1 MPMNPIKSA
10 AVLNALFKTGGSAG
24 KTPEQEA
31 AQLLEQGVNVN
42 GDYGPVAYAL
52 AYISDGYEMNGDTA
66 KELDAKKELVN
77 ATSWYYTTTVSE
89 TRPDP
94 NPEAPSGST
103 KRFTGWVINQR
114 NQQLTK
120 WPEAAYLAL
129 YTTMPDKD
137 GKNFAEPAADTTYM
151 RVDLHKAVIS
161 GGVSISEAADG
172 EENYTSITLNTELIA
187 TTEVSGTTWGT
198 IVGFGVHEKGTPGP
212 DAPQLWARLKTP
224 IATAVGKVPLFR
236 KNKMVLTFGPMGET
250 EGCTIL
256 DGLLGFKKGAQIS
269 WSGAC
274 WLGLLTRPP
283 KADRTAYEDG
293 RCFSEPDDPEY
304 RRVRVDEESRI
315 NGKHI
320 LGGTEPGDPVAVGS
334 SGDMGQ
340 PMVVKNQALIVMNE
354 ITQNT
359 SVTAWGLWRSSDT
372 TRDTKPF
379 LWGTV
384 TDSSGN
390 ATITLAPGEIPIVR
404 EGGLRISMM

>member
-1 MPMNPIKSA
+1 MLNPINSA
-10 AVLNALFKTGGSAG
+10 AILNALFRTGGSAG
-24 KTPEQEA
+24 KTPAQEA
-31 AQLLEQGVNVN
+31 AQLLEQGVDVN
-42 GDYGPVAYAL
+42 GDYGPAAYER
-52 AYISDGYEMNGDTA
+52 AYISDGYEMKGDTA

-77 ATSWYYTTTVSE
+77 VTSWYYTTNVSE
-89 TRPDP
+89 SRPDP
-94 NPEAPSGST
+94 RPGAIEGSKKT
-103 KRFTGWVINQR
+103 FTGWVINRRDQQR
-114 NQQLTK
+114 NY
-120 WPEAAYLAL
+120 WPEKAYLAL

-137 GKNFAEPAADTTYM
+137 GRDFVEPAADTTYV
-151 RVDLHKAVIS
+151 RVDLHKAIIS
-161 GGVSISEAADG
+161 GGVSISEAEDG
-172 EENYTSITLNTELIA
+172 EENYTSIIVNTELIA
-187 TTEVSGTTWGT
+187 TTEVSGRTWGT

-212 DAPQLWARLKTP
+212 DAPTLWARLKTP

-256 DGLLGFKKGAQIS
+256 DGLLGFKKGATIG

-283 KADRTAYEDG
+283 KADRAAYEDG
-293 RCFSEPDDPEY
+293 KFFAEPDDPEY
-304 RRVRVDEESRI
+304 VRVRIDDISRI
-315 NGKHI
+315 NGKYTI
-320 LGGTEPGDPVAVGS
+320 SGAEPGDPVAVGS
-334 SGDMGQ
+334 SGDLGR

-384 TDSSGN
+384 KDSSGN
-390 ATITLAPGEIPIVR
+390 ATITLTPEEIPIVR

>member
-1 MPMNPIKSA
+1 MPMNPINSA
-10 AVLNALFKTGGSAG
+10 EILNALFKTGGSAG

-31 AQLLEQGVNVN
+31 AQLLNDGVNVN
-42 GDYGPVAYAL
+42 GDYGPGAYAL
-52 AYISDGYEMNGDTA
+52 AYIADGYEMIGPA
-66 KELDAKKELVN
+66 AQELDAKKALVN
-77 ATSWYYTTTVSE
+77 ATSWYYTTNVTE
-89 TRPDP
+89 TFPDP
-94 NPEAPSGST
+94 NPDAIQGSKKT
-103 KRFTGWVINQR
+103 FTGWVINQR

-129 YTTMPDKD
+129 YTAMPDKD
-137 GKNFAEPAADTTYM
+137 GNNFVEPAADTTYM
-151 RVDLHKAVIS
+151 RVDLHKGIIS
-161 GGVSISEAADG
+161 GGVSISQAADG
-172 EENYTSITLNTELIA
+172 EENYTSIIVNTELIA

-236 KNKMVLTFGPMGET
+236 KGKMVLTFGPMGET

-256 DGLLGFKKGAQIS
+256 DGLLGFKKGATIS

-293 RCFSEPDDPEY
+293 KYFAEPDDPAY
-304 RRVRVDEESRI
+304 VRVRIDDISRI
-315 NGKHI
+315 NDKYI
-320 LGGTEPGDPVAVGS
+320 ISGTEPGDPVAVDS
-334 SGDMGQ
+334 SGDLGQ

-354 ITQNT
+354 ITKNT
-359 SVTAWGLWRSSDT
+359 DVTAWGLWRSSDT

-384 TDSSGN
+384 KDSSGN
-390 ATITLAPGEIPIVR
+390 DTITLTPEEIPIVR